1 MVQGRQAAIRQL
13 TLILYC
19 LRLYLSYGLLR
30 GPAPRMASPTS
41 RSPSK
46 PVQALILSIGLYC
59 IADMDFY
66 LELNYSSIFSEC
78 QGIIQKNIKNLGISR
93 KICYTEFRCL
103 EGQV

>member
-46 PVQALILSIGLYC
+46 PVQALMINHIVYTV
-59 IADMDFY
+59 MQTKDFA
-66 LELNYSSIFSEC
+66 LELNYSSILPQC
-78 QGIIQKNIKNLGISR
+78 QGII
-93 KICYTEFRCL
+93 
-103 EGQV
+103 